1 MKKILMAAI
10 ASSALLAFGG
20 SAQDTVSSPIG
31 LWKTIDDHSGKP
43 RSLMRVT
50 ESNGEF
56 LGKVEKL
63 LREPGEDQHPKC
75 GKCEGAL
82 KDQPIL
88 GMTVMTGMKHEGN
101 SNEYVDGRLFDPDSG
116 NTYKGK
122 MTLIDNGK
130 KLNVRG
136 YIGIPLLGRSQ
147 TWLREE

>member
-1 MKKILMAAI
+1 MKTFFIAVF
-10 ASSALLAFGG
+10 ASSALFALGAF
-20 SAQDTVSSPIG
+20 SQDTTSSPIG

-43 RSLMRVT
+43 RSLMRIT

-56 LGKVEKL
+56 RGKIEKL
-63 LREPGEDQHPKC
+63 LRDPGEDQNPTC
-75 GKCEGAL
+75 SKCEGPL
-82 KDQPIL
+82 KDLPIL
-88 GMTVMTGMKHEGN
+88 GLTLMTGMKHGGN

>member
-1 MKKILMAAI
+1 
-10 ASSALLAFGG
+10 
-20 SAQDTVSSPIG
+20 
-31 LWKTIDDHSGKP
+31 
-43 RSLMRVT
+43 MRIT

-56 LGKVEKL
+56 QGKVEKI
-63 LREPGEDQHPKC
+63 LREPGEDQNPKC

-88 GMTVMTGMKHEGN
+88 GLTLMTSMRHEGS
-101 SNEYVDGRLFDPDSG
+101 SNEYTGGRLFDPDSG

-122 MTLIDNGK
+122 MTLIDNGM

-147 TWLREE
+147 TWSREE